1 MSTTVKAQKREQK
14 ENASLRQKGFIP
26 AVVYGYK
33 MDTQAVAVSEKELLK
48 IIREVGRNGVLKL
61 DVEGT
66 SVNVVMN
73 DYQMNVLKGEMIHVD
88 FLAINMKEELEVSV
102 QVHLVGTSVGVS
114 EGGMIQQPNREI
126 IITVKPSDIPE
137 NIDVDVSGL
146 SIGDIL
152 TVADIRDKTNYTII
166 NEDDFALAIVS
177 APRVEEEPEE
187 SDAVAVEEKPAE

>member
-1 MSTTVKAQKREQK
+1 
-14 ENASLRQKGFIP
+14 
-26 AVVYGYK
+26 

-48 IIREVGRNGVLKL
+48 TIREVGRNGVLKL
-61 DVEGT
+61 DVDGT

-73 DYQMNVLKGEMIHVD
+73 EYQMNVLKGEMIHVD

-126 IITVKPSDIPE
+126 MITVKPSDIPE
-137 NIDVDVSGL
+137 NIEVDVSGL
-146 SIGDIL
+146 GIGDTL
-152 TVADIRDKTNYTII
+152 TVADIRDKTKYTII
-166 NEDDFALAIVS
+166 SEDDFALAIVS

-187 SDAVAVEEKPAE
+187 TAAVEAKPDE